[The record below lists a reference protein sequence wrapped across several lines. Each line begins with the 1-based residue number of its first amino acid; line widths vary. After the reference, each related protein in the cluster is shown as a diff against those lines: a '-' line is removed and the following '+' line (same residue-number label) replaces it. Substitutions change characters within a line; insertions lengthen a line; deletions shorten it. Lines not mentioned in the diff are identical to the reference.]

1 MSGKFSSDL
10 RKFQRDTLEDIL
22 RVREATAIKL
32 FNAIVLDTP
41 VLSGR
46 LRANWRFSLN
56 QPDYSTTDNT
66 DRNGSMAF
74 ALISS
79 TVDAADLDDT
89 IIMCN
94 SLPYVKRIEYEG
106 WSHTKA
112 PAGMVRKNVIRFK
125 RLVEQQASA

>member
-10 RKFQRDTLEDIL
+10 RKFERKTTEDIL
-22 RVREATAIKL
+22 RVRGATAIKL

-46 LRANWRFSLN
+46 LRANWRLSLN
-56 QPDYSTTDNT
+56 QPDYSTTENT
-66 DRNGSMAF
+66 DKNGAMAF
-74 ALISS
+74 ALISD
-79 TVDAADLDDT
+79 TVDSASLDDT

-106 WSHTKA
+106 WSSVKA
-112 PAGMVRKNVIRFK
+112 PAGMVRKNVTRFK
-125 RLVEQQASA
+125 RLVEQQANS